1 MRQTTVSQAPRGQAL
16 VNQVVALE
24 PQLSCF
30 ETSLGWIGLLGQEA
44 KLIAVFASYLSAAAV
59 RSKARSAH
67 QAVVEQDWNPELREL
82 FVAYAEG
89 DAIDFSSVE
98 VELPKLTPFR
108 KQVLKATRN
117 LGYGQTVTYGELAA
131 KAGHPGAARAV
142 GTVMSSN
149 CFPILIPCHRV
160 LAAGG
165 RLGGYTS
172 PAGTKLK
179 IRLLELEARSAGR
192 PLEVAGFK

>member
-1 MRQTTVSQAPRGQAL
+1 MRQTRVSQASRGQVSENHAL
-16 VNQVVALE
+16 APE
-24 PQLSCF
+24 SRLSCF

-44 KLIAVFASYLSAAAV
+44 KLVAVFAGYPSAAAV

-67 QAVVEQDWNPELREL
+67 PAFVEQDFDPELREL
-82 FVAYAEG
+82 FVAYSEG
-89 DAIDFSSVE
+89 EAIDFSSVE

-131 KAGHPGAARAV
+131 KAGHPRAARAV

-192 PLEVAGFK
+192 PLEVASFK